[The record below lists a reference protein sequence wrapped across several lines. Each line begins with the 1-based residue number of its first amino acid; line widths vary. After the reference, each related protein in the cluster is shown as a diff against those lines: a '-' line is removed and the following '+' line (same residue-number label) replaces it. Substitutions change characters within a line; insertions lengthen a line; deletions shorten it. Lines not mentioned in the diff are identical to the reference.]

1 MKVQPG
7 KLQYYEESDVLYYL
21 ISDGEEDSAIELAP
35 GVTVELNKEKEI
47 IGIEILDTSKFMR
60 TFMLENF
67 QRKFASIQ
75 RETEQAAL

>member
-1 MKVQPG
+1 MKVPFG
-7 KLQYYEESDVLYYL
+7 KLKYYEESDVLYYL
-21 ISDGEEDSAIELAP
+21 ISEGEEDSAIELTP

-47 IGIEILDTSKFMR
+47 IGIEILDASKFMR

-75 RETEQAAL
+75 RETERAAL